1 MPPAQFAYFCVSQ
14 DTLAMSTQ
22 RFLHDL
28 GLLAE
33 TFQLQIIPESD
44 HLTEWLSA
52 HFELDTVEQALFE
65 SVYADARIDAGYW
78 NEEELKIQMVGMLF
92 RIANINEPDRIKV
105 FYERP
110 LSATVDGHALAVITD
125 CLVATPLP
133 FSTPRKPYFFLQ
145 DGPSSRFKKKRGEK
159 RDRNVGP
166 PEAQMLTAMLIA
178 REQNQDNYP
187 LYGGYLIGSIWNFSV
202 LDGKKYSSSRQYDAT
217 NRDDLMQIIY
227 VLWMLKTLVLSR

>member
-1 MPPAQFAYFCVSQ
+1 
-14 DTLAMSTQ
+14 MSTQ

-44 HLTEWLSA
+44 YLTEWLSA

-133 FSTPRKPYFFLQ
+133 FNTPRKPYFFLQ
-145 DGPSSRFKKKRGEK
+145 EFKKKRGEK
-159 RDRNVGP
+159 RD

-217 NRDDLMQIIY
+217 NRDDLMQIVCI
-227 VLWMLKTLVLSR
+227 LRMLKTLILSR

>member
-1 MPPAQFAYFCVSQ
+1 
-14 DTLAMSTQ
+14 MSTQ

-52 HFELDTVEQALFE
+52 RFELDTVEQALFE

-92 RIANINEPDRIKV
+92 RIANINEPDRVKV

-133 FSTPRKPYFFLQ
+133 FNTPRKPYFFLQ
-145 DGPSSRFKKKRGEK
+145 EFKKKRGEK
-159 RDRNVGP
+159 RD

-217 NRDDLMQIIY
+217 NRDDLMRIIC
-227 VLWMLKTLVLSR
+227 VLRMLKTLILSR